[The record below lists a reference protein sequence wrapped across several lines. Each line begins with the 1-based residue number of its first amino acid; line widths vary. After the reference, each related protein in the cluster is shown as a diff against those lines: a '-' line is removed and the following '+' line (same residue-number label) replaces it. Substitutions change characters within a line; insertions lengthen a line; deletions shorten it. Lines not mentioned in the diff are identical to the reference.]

1 MKKISILVIAA
12 VAMIACGKTYSA
24 KDVKLNN
31 QADSMN
37 YALGFVN
44 GSQIKMMFLRNDSS
58 AKAVSEF
65 VDALERGYKGKTEEL
80 GDIENMGYN
89 FGITIKQFE
98 KTGLIDNPALTLN
111 EEILFQGLVNGLNQ
125 DSTMMNFESAQLYLS
140 TELQNAAMSNDSTV
154 KADKPITSKCPT
166 EAKQIQL
173 TNKMDSLN
181 YAFGFLNGVG
191 LAQFIAANDS
201 LEAAKPEFI
210 KYVNKAIST
219 KYEYPNLVL
228 QGEQFGKQLQS
239 LDTVG
244 YFREAN
250 ITVNYELFKQGVI
263 NGLLGADKQMTI
275 DVAEAYLQE
284 VIMNILYKESKIEGA
299 KYLEENGKR
308 EGVTT
313 TASGLQ
319 YEVIKM
325 GKGEKPTATDK
336 VKVHYHGTLTN
347 GTVFDSSVERKEPI
361 TLGLTQVIAG
371 WTEGLQLMP
380 VGSKFKFYI
389 PHHLGYGSQQQGQ
402 QIPPFSTLIF
412 EVELLSIEK

>member
-1 MKKISILVIAA
+1 
-12 VAMIACGKTYSA
+12 
-24 KDVKLNN
+24 
-31 QADSMN
+31 
-37 YALGFVN
+37 
-44 GSQIKMMFLRNDSS
+44 
-58 AKAVSEF
+58 
-65 VDALERGYKGKTEEL
+65 
-80 GDIENMGYN
+80 
-89 FGITIKQFE
+89 
-98 KTGLIDNPALTLN
+98 
-111 EEILFQGLVNGLNQ
+111 
-125 DSTMMNFESAQLYLS
+125 
-140 TELQNAAMSNDSTV
+140 
-154 KADKPITSKCPT
+154 
-166 EAKQIQL
+166 
-173 TNKMDSLN
+173 MDSLN